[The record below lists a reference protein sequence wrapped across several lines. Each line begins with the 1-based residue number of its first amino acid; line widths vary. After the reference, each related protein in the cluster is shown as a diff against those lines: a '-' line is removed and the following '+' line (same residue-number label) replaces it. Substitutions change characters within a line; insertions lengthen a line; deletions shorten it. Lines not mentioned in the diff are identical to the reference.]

1 MGLLSGAYLAESEQR
16 SCALAAA
23 TAFNGFLCTAAGGY
37 LVEQLP
43 GADPE
48 TLEKISKNLATLVEK
63 DGGDKLPTNL
73 LLRGVS
79 PVEMAEILLDGL
91 DMQPLQQ
98 IAPTFKCH
106 CNSNRLIRAL
116 RLLSPEDVEDLLQT
130 QEKVEARCEF
140 CGKVYSMT
148 NEQVRQEMANAKGDP
163 SKDSDI

>member
-1 MGLLSGAYLAESEQR
+1 MAESEQR

-23 TAFNGFLCTAAGGY
+23 TSFNGFLCTAAGGY

-48 TLEKISKNLATLVEK
+48 TLEKISNNLATLVEK
-63 DGGDKLPTNL
+63 DGGETLPTNL
-73 LLRGVS
+73 LLAGIT
-79 PVEMAEILLDGL
+79 PVEMAEMLLQDL

-106 CNSNRLIRAL
+106 CNSARLIRAL
-116 RLLSPEDVEDLLQT
+116 RLLSPEDVEDLLEK

-148 NEQVRQEMANAKGDP
+148 QEEVRKEMATAKGDP
-163 SKDSDI
+163 SKDTDFYNAKE